1 MVYRTWAL
9 EVETKGLEYI
19 SESLPSLSGLKKH
32 VFSTLISLPI
42 IEKDLV
48 EEETQV
54 GVYGNP
60 KLEYETRGTS

>member
-1 MVYRTWAL
+1 MVSGTWAL

-19 SESLPSLSGLKKH
+19 SESLPSPSGLKKH
-32 VFSTLISLPI
+32 VSSTLISLPI
-42 IEKDLV
+42 IEKALV

-54 GVYGNP
+54 GIYGNP